1 MIRKG
6 HLARKGLSRKVL
18 LSAMLVS
25 IAATV
30 AGVGAFATFTD
41 TASVNQANTSG
52 TVTLNPISASGAN
65 NRLSIG
71 ATNIASADW
80 IERAVNIKNTGNIDL
95 ADVKLTT
102 TAPVT
107 SSLLDIDVTDG
118 LQMLIEKCSVAWT
131 EAGAG
136 PPYTYTCSGT
146 TSTALASTSV
156 IGANRALANL
166 SLTAGDDNFLR
177 VKLTLPGT
185 AGNTFKG
192 LASTINYA
200 FTATQ
205 RAGQAK

>member
-80 IERAVNIKNTGNIDL
+80 IERAVNIKNTGSIDL

-107 SSLLDIDVTDG
+107 TSLLNTDVTDG

-146 TSTALASTSV
+146 TSTALASTAV